1 MKRFLALAAF
11 LALTASFVLLRDRA
25 VGQTP
30 AAAPPDPHQVMLKT
44 YCVGCHNG
52 RLKTGGLVLEGLS
65 TERVSSDAATWEKV
79 LKKLRGRLMPPPGL
93 PQPQQKDIDSFTAYM
108 ENALDTQVKGPKAGF
123 VPIQR
128 LNRTEYAA
136 SVKALIGVDVNEK
149 DILPQDIQV
158 EGFDN
163 IAEALRTSP
172 AFLDQYMTAARHL
185 AKAGVGNMAPPIS
198 SWTFQIEG
206 NQDPALPFPAGMR
219 GGIKFTHSVPADGD
233 YRFSFFDLDIGLYNR
248 QMQNSE
254 TLVLLVDG
262 KPVFKGDL
270 GGEHDLWLANVKG
283 TDGWQQILDRFQKI
297 PVKLLAGEHEIMAG
311 FIQRS
316 RVESDDNV
324 GGGAGG
330 FGGGPGGPVPIASFR
345 RGIDILEI
353 KGPYNPTGITK
364 SKTRPMIFVCE
375 PRASAQGQ
383 GSVVRGDD
391 KAELPC
397 AKQIAQNLAH
407 RAYGRPVTEADMT
420 YLMRFYNEG
429 RLENQPF
436 DSGVEELV
444 AGVLTSPDFL
454 YRSIRGSKTAGPKTA
469 EFALTDLELAKRL
482 SFFLWNTPPDA
493 ELLKLAET
501 NSLTKPGAV
510 NAQVK
515 RMLADP
521 KASSLVSGFA
531 MKWLNLNTLDSVVPD
546 AKIFQGFNTTLRRD
560 FEQEAELFLSSI
572 LLDNRSV
579 LDLLTSDQTFMNNR
593 LARHYGVQNGPTTS
607 AFKPVTLTDP
617 ARFGLLGKAAV
628 LMRTSYG
635 DRTSPVLR
643 GAWVLDKLIGTPP
656 TPPPPTVVANLDQ
669 KPGEAPKTVR
679 ARLEQHRDNATCKMC
694 HGVIDP
700 TGLALE
706 NFDAIGRFRK
716 TDAQANNAPIDAST
730 VMANGTKIDGP
741 VQLREELASHP
752 ESFVESLTEKLMMYS
767 VNRQLEYFDMP
778 QVRKIVR
785 DAKKDNY
792 TFASLISGVV
802 NSDAFRKQGLPGKT
816 VPKPTIQAKAE
827 PVAEKLPAA
836 SSMKAAAAR
845 SGPDRIES
853 KPESK

>member
-1 MKRFLALAAF
+1 
-11 LALTASFVLLRDRA
+11 
-25 VGQTP
+25 
-30 AAAPPDPHQVMLKT
+30 MLNT
-44 YCVGCHNG
+44 YCVGCHNA

-65 TERVSSDAATWEKV
+65 TQQVAVDAAVWEKV

-93 PQPQQKDIDSFTAYM
+93 PQPPQKDIDSFTAYI
-108 ENALDTQVKGPKAGF
+108 ENALDKQATQAKGPTAGY
-123 VPIQR
+123 VAIQR

-136 SVKALIGVDVNEK
+136 SVKALIGVDVDEK
-149 DILPQDIQV
+149 EILPQDIQI

-172 AFLDQYMTAARHL
+172 AFLSQYLTAARHL

-198 SWTFQIEG
+198 SVTFQTEG

-219 GGIKFTHSVPADGD
+219 GGVKFTHSVPADGE

-248 QMQNSE
+248 QMQNRT

-311 FIQRS
+311 YIQRS

-324 GGGAGG
+324 GAGGGVGGA
-330 FGGGPGGPVPIASFR
+330 VPIAGFR
-345 RGIDILEI
+345 RGIDILEV
-353 KGPYNPTGITK
+353 KGPYNPTGITN
-364 SKTRPMIFVCE
+364 SRTRPMIFVCDPKAVGE
-375 PRASAQGQ
+375 PA
-383 GSVVRGDD
+383 
-391 KAELPC
+391 C
-397 AKQIAQNLAH
+397 ARQIAQNLAH
-407 RAYGRPVTEADMT
+407 RAYSRPVTEADMA

-429 RLENQPF
+429 RLDNQPF
-436 DSGVEELV
+436 DSGVEEIV
-444 AGVLTSPDFL
+444 AGVLASPDFL
-454 YRSIRGSKTAGPKTA
+454 YRSIRGPKTA
-469 EFALTDLELAKRL
+469 VKTSEFALTDLELARRL
-482 SFFLWNTPPDA
+482 SFFLWDTPPDA
-493 ELLKLAET
+493 ELLKLAES
-501 NSLTKPGAV
+501 NGLTKPGAI

-531 MKWLNLNTLDSVVPD
+531 MKWLNLNSLDSVQPD
-546 AKIFQGFNTTLRRD
+546 AKIFQGFTATLRDD
-560 FEQEAELFLSSI
+560 FLKESELFLSSI
-572 LLDNRSV
+572 LLEGSAQAEGSVVREGNNKSV

-593 LARHYGVQNGPTTS
+593 LARHYGIQNGPSTS

-617 ARFGLLGKAAV
+617 NRFGLLGKAAV

-679 ARLEQHRDNATCKMC
+679 ARLEQHRDNPTCKMC

-706 NFDAIGRFRK
+706 NFDAIGRFRQ

-730 VMANGTKIDGP
+730 VMASGAKINGP
-741 VQLREELASHP
+741 VELRQELASHP
-752 ESFVESLTEKLMMYS
+752 EAFVESLTEKLLMYA
-767 VNRQLEYFDMP
+767 VNRRLEYFDMP

-785 DAKKDNY
+785 DAKEDNY
-792 TFASLISGVV
+792 TFASLVLGIV
-802 NSDAFRKQGLPGKT
+802 NTDAFRKQGLPVKT
-816 VPKPTIQAKAE
+816 APKLSAQSIN
-827 PVAEKLPAA
+827 
-836 SSMKAAAAR
+836 AAAPRTA
-845 SGPDRIES
+845 SN
-853 KPESK
+853 